1 MAKNTKTDRCA
12 ALYEAVLDLK
22 DVDEAR
28 RFFEDLCSPTEL
40 CSIERRFEVARMLLQ
55 DKVYT
60 EILQKTGTSSATIS
74 RVRRNIIDNGAGGAM
89 KDLILRNGLAN
100 NKEGKE

>member
-40 CSIERRFEVARMLLQ
+40 CSIERRFEVARMLLH
-55 DKVYT
+55 KVYT